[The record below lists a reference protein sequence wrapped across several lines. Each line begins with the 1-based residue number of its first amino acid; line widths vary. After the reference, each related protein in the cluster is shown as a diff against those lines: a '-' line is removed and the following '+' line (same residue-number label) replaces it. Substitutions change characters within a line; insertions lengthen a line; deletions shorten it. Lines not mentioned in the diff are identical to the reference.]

1 MKRYK
6 YLAMKLQAASNCINM
21 FGTAFNPLWYEKHK
35 EDIDKQMETAPNGSG
50 FDNGTTL
57 VEEDC
62 NSKKLVFL
70 TAYHHLDDIGYYVKW
85 TDHKVI
91 ITSAFDGF
99 DMRITGKNFNGIKE
113 YIADVFNAWLN
124 EDVETEQ
131 NKTE

>member
-1 MKRYK
+1 M
-6 YLAMKLQAASNCINM
+6 
-21 FGTAFNPLWYEKHK
+21 
-35 EDIDKQMETAPNGSG
+35 DTAPNGSG

-57 VEEDC
+57 VTDES
-62 NSKKLVFL
+62 NKNKLVFF
-70 TAYHHLDDIGYYVKW
+70 TAFHHMNDNGMYIHW
-85 TDHKVI
+85 TNHKVI
-91 ITSAFDGF
+91 ITPAFDGF